1 MIPFFRKIRYRLA
14 KDNQFFKYSRYAI
27 GEIGLVVIGI
37 LIALQ
42 INQWNDYRI
51 KRNLEVEF
59 LMEIKDNLLKD
70 KAQIDQIL
78 IFNKKKEATI
88 QNTMYSFEKART
100 DAFDLSEFS
109 QHMGVLGSYNDFH
122 PNRTAFDNLLDTESV
137 SLITN
142 KNLRTLL
149 SKYYKFNFMSGTQET
164 VRDRTRVF
172 VETASSHLTTKES
185 VNRMFGVNL
194 DLKSSTN
201 TQIQKDEN
209 IITSMVYMSIVM
221 SYQNEL
227 MNNTVADVNLI
238 LELIQAHIE
247 EKK

>member
-27 GEIGLVVIGI
+27 GEIVLVVVGI

-70 KAQIDQIL
+70 KAQIDQVL
-78 IFNKKKEATI
+78 KFNKKKEVTI
-88 QNTMYSFEKART
+88 QTIMYSFEKART
-100 DAFDLSEFS
+100 DAFDLNTFS
-109 QHMGVLGSYNDFH
+109 QHMGVLGSYEHFL

-137 SLITN
+137 SLISN
-142 KNLRTLL
+142 NDLRTLL
-149 SKYYKFNFMSGTQET
+149 SKYYKFDFMSGTQET
-164 VRDRTRVF
+164 VSYRTRSF
-172 VETASSHLTTKES
+172 TETASSHLTTKES
-185 VNRMFGVNL
+185 INRMYGVNL

-227 MNNTVADVNLI
+227 MTNTLADINLN
-238 LELIQAHIE
+238 LDLIETHTV
-247 EKK
+247 KKK

>member
-1 MIPFFRKIRYRLA
+1 
-14 KDNQFFKYSRYAI
+14 
-27 GEIGLVVIGI
+27 
-37 LIALQ
+37 
-42 INQWNDYRI
+42 
-51 KRNLEVEF
+51 
-59 LMEIKDNLLKD
+59 
-70 KAQIDQIL
+70 
-78 IFNKKKEATI
+78 
-88 QNTMYSFEKART
+88 
-100 DAFDLSEFS
+100 
-109 QHMGVLGSYNDFH
+109 
-122 PNRTAFDNLLDTESV
+122 
-137 SLITN
+137 
-142 KNLRTLL
+142 
-149 SKYYKFNFMSGTQET
+149 MSGTQET

-247 EKK
+247 EKE